1 MKLINLFTKTSKE
14 TPRGETT
21 KNAKLLVQ
29 AGFVNK
35 LMSGVYTYLPLGLK
49 TLNKIKNIIREEI
62 NAVGGQEVLMPALT
76 PKENWVKTKRWDEI
90 DVLFKLTGSD
100 KKELALGSTHEEI
113 VTPLVKQYASSYKDL
128 PVAVYQIQDKFRDEP
143 RARSGMLRGREFSMK
158 DLYSFHADEKD
169 LDQYYEKV
177 VEAYHK
183 IFKRLEIGDITLLT
197 YASGGVFSKYSH
209 EFQSII
215 DSGEDTVFV
224 CNKCN
229 VAVNKEIYDA
239 KKGCEKCGNKELI
252 EKRTIEVGNI
262 FKLGNRFSEAFDYK
276 FIDKDGKQKPVV
288 MGCYGMGPGR
298 IMGTIVELLADERG
312 LVWPEE
318 IAPFHIHLVAI
329 GKDPGVVAE
338 ANELY
343 KKLIDKKIEVLF
355 DNRDISTGAKLA
367 DADLIGIPHRIVI
380 SEKTL
385 SAGKFEYK
393 NRSEKE
399 VKMISEDEVF
409 GL

>member
-1 MKLINLFTKTSKE
+1 MKLTNLFTKTSKE
-14 TPRGETT
+14 APKGETT
-21 KNAKLLVQ
+21 KNAKFLVQ

-49 TLNKIKNIIREEI
+49 TLDKIKNIIREEI
-62 NAVGGQEVLMPALT
+62 NAVGGQEILMPALT

-158 DLYSFHADEKD
+158 DLYSFHTDEKD

-177 VEAYHK
+177 VGAYHK
-183 IFKRLEIGDITLLT
+183 IFKRLGIGDITLLT

-215 DSGEDTVFV
+215 DSGEDTVYV
-224 CNKCN
+224 CDKCN

-252 EKRTIEVGNI
+252 EKRAIEVGNV

-329 GKDPGVVAE
+329 GKDPKVMVE

-343 KKLIDKKIEVLF
+343 KKLLDKKIEVLF
-355 DNRDISTGAKLA
+355 DDRDISTGAKLA

-399 VKMISEDEVF
+399 VKMISEDEVL